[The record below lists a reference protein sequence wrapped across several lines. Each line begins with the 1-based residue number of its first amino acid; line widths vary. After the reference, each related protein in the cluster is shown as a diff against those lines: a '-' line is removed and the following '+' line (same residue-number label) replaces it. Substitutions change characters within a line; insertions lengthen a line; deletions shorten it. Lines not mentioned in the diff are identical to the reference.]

1 MNKFIYTIKWW
12 FIVGLILGGLL
23 EISTGNFDVSHIL
36 EIGFAYILYPI
47 FGFYLFFMANDSGT
61 QQAFITSS
69 IIFGSLAVIYI
80 LIPIIIFTKNS
91 KNNK

>member
-1 MNKFIYTIKWW
+1 MNKFICTIKWW

-23 EISTGNFDVSHIL
+23 EIFTGNFDVSHIL
-36 EIGFAYILYPI
+36 TIGFAFLLYPI

-80 LIPIIIFTKNS
+80 LIPIIIFK